1 MAEVTVSQFAEVL
14 KVPVDRLLVQLDQ
27 AGIKVSGPNDRIS
40 DDAKMELLT
49 HLRRSHGSTSTTGNA
64 AAPSKITLSRKT
76 QQEIKLSSGQ
86 GRARTVNVEVRTK
99 RTYIKRDVL
108 QEQARQHQDEIDQKR
123 RDVEEAQQRE
133 TDRLEAERL
142 EQERVESDARR
153 RLEEEAAQQKAAEE
167 AQRLAEQAAREEEAR
182 RMREREEAAQ
192 RAATEAEEASRR
204 AAEATSTATKKGPEK
219 KAAEKKA
226 AENKAPEAPAK
237 PVFDPTFQKPQFIPP
252 IQTRERPQQQAIAP
266 QRKGAPQQP
275 TQAAQPRVA
284 APASAQQQGRPQG
297 PANNQQGR
305 PQGPASNQQGR
316 PQGPAGNQQGRPQ
329 GPAGNPQQARPQ
341 GPAGAG
347 ADANTRYGRQ
357 ELHVAGDVSSRYKKK
372 RRPMKG
378 PGGRMAA
385 PSGEAGRHGFEMPT
399 APVVR
404 EVSVGETVTVSELA
418 QKMAIKATE
427 VIKVLMNMGVM
438 ATINQPLDQDTAVL
452 VVEELGHTVKVLKEN
467 QIEEDLQGAPSDDSA
482 ASEPRPP
489 VVTVMGHVDHGKT
502 SLLDYI
508 RRTKVAAGEAGGI
521 TQHIGAYHVETPKGS
536 VTFLDTPGHAAFT
549 AMRAR
554 GAKATDVVVLVV
566 AADDGVMP
574 QTIEAIQHAR
584 AANVPIVVAVN
595 KIDKPEADLDRVR
608 QELAKQEVIPEDWG
622 GETIFVPVSARTG
635 QGIDQLLESILLV
648 AEVLELRAPRDG
660 LASGLVIESSVEKGR
675 GAVATVLVK
684 KGTLRTGDPI
694 IAGSEFG
701 RVRAMFDENGK
712 AVEEATPSMPV
723 QVLGLSSPPNA
734 GDEFLAAESER
745 KAREVALYRQ
755 GKFRDVKL
763 ASRIQ
768 KAEDVFSQMGEAKI
782 GIVAVLIKADVQGS
796 AEALRESLTKL
807 STDEVQVKLIAS
819 GLGGITES
827 DVQLAAAS
835 KGLIIGFNV
844 RADSGARE
852 AIKETGVEVRY
863 YSIIY
868 EAIDDV
874 RQMLS
879 GMLQPEIKESIVG
892 VAQVRDVFRS
902 SKFGVVAGCLVTEG
916 VVKRN
921 NPIRVLRENVVIFE
935 GALESLRRFKDD
947 VGEVRAGVEC
957 GIGVKNYQDVR
968 AGDQIECYSRVEVAR
983 TLAAE

>member
-1 MAEVTVSQFAEVL
+1 MPMAEVTVSQFAEVL

-40 DDAKMELLT
+40 DDAKLELLT
-49 HLRRSHGSTSTTGNA
+49 HLRRSHGSGEGGNA
-64 AAPSKITLSRKT
+64 APSRITLNRKT
-76 QQEIKLSSGQ
+76 QQEIKLSGGQ

-99 RTYIKRDVL
+99 RTYINRDVL
-108 QEQARQHQDEIDQKR
+108 QEKARQQQDEIDQKR
-123 RDVEEAQQRE
+123 READEAQQRE
-133 TDRLEAERL
+133 K
-142 EQERVESDARR
+142 ERVEAEHRERERVELDNRR
-153 RLEEEAAQQKAAEE
+153 RIEEEAAAKKAEE
-167 AQRLAEQAAREEEAR
+167 ARRLAEQQAREEEER
-182 RMREREEAAQ
+182 RAAREREEALKRQ
-192 RAATEAEEASRR
+192 
-204 AAEATSTATKKGPEK
+204 AAEAESA
-219 KAAEKKA
+219 KA
-226 AENKAPEAPAK
+226 APEAPK
-237 PVFDPTFQKPQFIPP
+237 PAVAPNQAATAPKQAPEPPKRAPEPPPKPKFDPTFQRPQIIPP
-252 IQTRERPQQQAIAP
+252 VQTRERPPQPAATTPPSRKPQQQP
-266 QRKGAPQQP
+266 QA
-275 TQAAQPRVA
+275 A
-284 APASAQQQGRPQG
+284 APAPAAPQPQAASAPQPREAPRRDPRA
-297 PANNQQGR
+297 PAAPGSR
-305 PQGPASNQQGR
+305 APAAPG
-316 PQGPAGNQQGRPQ
+316 
-329 GPAGNPQQARPQ
+329 
-341 GPAGAG
+341 GAA

-372 RRPMKG
+372 RRVKGRPMTTASE
-378 PGGRMAA
+378 GGK
-385 PSGEAGRHGFEMPT
+385 HGFEMPT

-438 ATINQPLDQDTAVL
+438 ATINQPIDQDTAVL
-452 VVEELGHTVKVLKEN
+452 VVEELGHTAKVLKEN
-467 QIEEDLQGAPSDDSA
+467 QIEEDLQGVQGETAL
-482 ASEPRPP
+482 EPRPP

-622 GETIFVPVSARTG
+622 GENIFVPVSARTG

-648 AEVLELRAPRDG
+648 AEVLELRAPRAG

-684 KGTLRTGDPI
+684 KGTLHTGDPV

-712 AVEEATPSMPV
+712 PVEAATPSMPV

-763 ASRIQ
+763 ASRVQ
-768 KAEDVFSQMGEAKI
+768 RAEDVFSQMGEAKI
-782 GIVAVLIKADVQGS
+782 GTVAVLIKADVQGS

-844 RADSGARE
+844 RADAGARDM
-852 AIKETGVEVRY
+852 IKETGVEVRY

-892 VAQVRDVFRS
+892 IAQVRDVFRS

-935 GALESLRRFKDD
+935 GQLESLRRFKDD
-947 VGEVRAGVEC
+947 VSEVRGGVEC

-968 AGDQIECYSRVEVAR
+968 AGDQIECFARVEIAR
-983 TLAAE
+983 TLG